1 MTEIFLNA
9 ERDIKMIDFHT
20 HIFPDKIAEGT
31 LHFLS
36 ERCHVAPFTNGTAD
50 GLEEST
56 KKAGLALSVAMPV
69 VTKPSQFESIN
80 RFASQFRGEDGIL
93 SFGGIHPDCADYK
106 KELLL
111 LKEMGF
117 KGIKLHPDYQNTM
130 FDDIR
135 YMRILDYASQLGLVT
150 VTHAGEDIGFPDDVH
165 CTMESIRRVLDEV
178 RPQKLV
184 LAHCGGFRSWEYVEE
199 WIAGRE
205 VYLDTAFTFDFIQK
219 ETFLGIVDRHGA
231 DKILFATDS
240 PWSGQAESLDYLE
253 NLHLD
258 KEDFENI
265 LGKNAQKLLGEGG
278 F

>member
-1 MTEIFLNA
+1 MI
-9 ERDIKMIDFHT
+9 IDFHT
-20 HIFPDKIAEGT
+20 HIFPDRLAPRTIAKLEKIGKTRAFTDGT
-31 LHFLS
+31 QNGLLAS
-36 ERCHVAPFTNGTAD
+36 MERSGVD
-50 GLEEST
+50 V
-56 KKAGLALSVAMPV
+56 SVVLPV
-69 VTKPSQFESIN
+69 MTSPEQFETVN
-80 RFASQFRGEDGIL
+80 RFAAQLNEAYEHKEKRL
-93 SFGGIHPDCADYK
+93 YSFGGIHPDSPDYK
-106 KELLL
+106 KQLREIQSLGL
-111 LKEMGF
+111 

-150 VTHAGEDIGFPDDVH
+150 VTHAGEDIGFPFDVH
-165 CTMESIRRVLDEV
+165 CTMESIQRVLDEV

-199 WIAGRE
+199 WIAGRD

-240 PWSGQAESLDYLE
+240 PWSGQAESLEYLE
-253 NLHLD
+253 NLHLN

>member
-1 MTEIFLNA
+1 
-9 ERDIKMIDFHT
+9 
-20 HIFPDKIAEGT
+20 
-31 LHFLS
+31 
-36 ERCHVAPFTNGTAD
+36 
-50 GLEEST
+50 
-56 KKAGLALSVAMPV
+56 
-69 VTKPSQFESIN
+69 
-80 RFASQFRGEDGIL
+80 
-93 SFGGIHPDCADYK
+93 
-106 KELLL
+106 
-111 LKEMGF
+111 
-117 KGIKLHPDYQNTM
+117 M

-240 PWSGQAESLDYLE
+240 PWSGQAESLEYLE

>member
-117 KGIKLHPDYQNTM
+117 KGIKLHPDYQETFFN
-130 FDDIR
+130 DLK
-135 YMRILDYASQLGLVT
+135 YKRIISFASELGFV
-150 VTHAGEDIGFPDDVH
+150 VSVHAGYDPGYPDRVH
-165 CTMESIRRVLDEV
+165 CTPKMAREVLDEV
-178 RPQKLV
+178 KPPKLV
-184 LAHCGGFRSWEYVEE
+184 LAHMGGFKRWDEVEE
-199 WIAGRE
+199 HLVGQDIW
-205 VYLDTAFTFDFIQK
+205 LDTAVVFGEISDGQFIR
-219 ETFLGIVDRHGA
+219 ICRNHGP

-240 PWSGQAESLDYLE
+240 PWSGQKESVEYFSNMDMTEKEKRLILTE
-253 NLHLD
+253 NA
-258 KEDFENI
+258 K
-265 LGKNAQKLLGEGG
+265 KLLTLS
-278 F
+278 